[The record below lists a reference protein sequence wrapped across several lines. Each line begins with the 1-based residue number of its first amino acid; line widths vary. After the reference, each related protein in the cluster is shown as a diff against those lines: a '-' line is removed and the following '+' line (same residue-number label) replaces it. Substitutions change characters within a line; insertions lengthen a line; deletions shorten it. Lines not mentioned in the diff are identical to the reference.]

1 MKADFITAVK
11 LNENEDFVTYLFDVN
26 VQWED
31 LDNEQSGIVEI
42 DRNVFKMLEQNVE
55 PDPNFIMKQMYDRHI
70 RIMQHASEMDI
81 DRCCIDRVPYYI
93 IGQILGEY
101 SISHQLSETP
111 IFIYPDLLKL
121 ILADDQVRDIF
132 TKHKV
137 MSEQEIEK
145 WVDSGKAMDKAGAYG
160 IQNEFCVFVDKIDG
174 NYTSIVGLPTQ
185 KVYDILKNYID

>member
-1 MKADFITAVK
+1 MIYAIGLKICWYTNSIDRTLVNYEVVTMKADFITAVK
-11 LNENEDFVTYLFDVN
+11 LNEYEDFVTYLFDVN

-55 PDPNFIMKQMYDRHI
+55 PDPNFIMKQMYDRYI
-70 RIMQHASEMDI
+70 RIVQQASKMDI

-121 ILADDQVRDIF
+121 VLADVQVRDIF
-132 TKHKV
+132 MKHKV
-137 MSEQEIEK
+137 MSDEEI
-145 WVDSGKAMDKAGAYG
+145 
-160 IQNEFCVFVDKIDG
+160 
-174 NYTSIVGLPTQ
+174 Q
-185 KVYDILKNYID
+185 KLCDEAESLMNLNDILKNTMN

>member
-70 RIMQHASEMDI
+70 RIMQQASKMDI
-81 DRCCIDRVPYYI
+81 YRCCIDRVPYYI
-93 IGQILGEY
+93 VGQILGEY

-121 ILADDQVRDIF
+121 VLADDQVRDIF
-132 TKHKV
+132 MKHKV
-137 MSEQEIEK
+137 MSEQEIEELCE
-145 WVDSGKAMDKAGAYG
+145 VAESLMDVK
-160 IQNEFCVFVDKIDG
+160 E
-174 NYTSIVGLPTQ
+174 L
-185 KVYDILKNYID
+185 LKNTMS

>member
-70 RIMQHASEMDI
+70 RIMQHSSEMDI

-121 ILADDQVRDIF
+121 VLADDQVRDIF
-132 TKHKV
+132 MKHKV
-137 MSEQEIEK
+137 MSDEEMQK
-145 WVDSGKAMDKAGAYG
+145 LC
-160 IQNEFCVFVDKIDG
+160 NEAESLM
-174 NYTSIVGLPTQ
+174 NLN
-185 KVYDILKNYID
+185 DILKNTLN

>member
-1 MKADFITAVK
+1 MIYAIGLKICWYTNSIDRSLVNYEVVTMKADFITAVK
-11 LNENEDFVTYLFDVN
+11 LNEKKDFVTYLFDVN

-42 DRNVFKMLEQNVE
+42 DRNVFEMLEQNVE

-81 DRCCIDRVPYYI
+81 DRCCINRVPYYI

-121 ILADDQVRDIF
+121 VLADDQVRDIF
-132 TKHKV
+132 MKHKV
-137 MSEQEIEK
+137 MSDEEI
-145 WVDSGKAMDKAGAYG
+145 
-160 IQNEFCVFVDKIDG
+160 
-174 NYTSIVGLPTQ
+174 Q
-185 KVYDILKNYID
+185 KLCDEAESLMNLKDVLKNTLN

>member
-55 PDPNFIMKQMYDRHI
+55 PDPNFIMKQMYDRYI
-70 RIMQHASEMDI
+70 RIVQQASKMDI

-101 SISHQLSETP
+101 AQSHQLSETP
-111 IFIYPDLLKL
+111 MFIYPDLLKL
-121 ILADDQVRDIF
+121 VLADDQIRDIF

-137 MSEQEIEK
+137 MSEQEIDELCE
-145 WVDSGKAMDKAGAYG
+145 DAESLMDVK
-160 IQNEFCVFVDKIDG
+160 E
-174 NYTSIVGLPTQ
+174 L
-185 KVYDILKNYID
+185 LKNTIC

>member
-1 MKADFITAVK
+1 MIYAIGLKICWYTNSIDRTLVNYEVVTMKADFITAVK

-55 PDPNFIMKQMYDRHI
+55 PDPNFIMKQMYDRYI
-70 RIMQHASEMDI
+70 RIVQQASKMDI

-93 IGQILGEY
+93 VGQILGEY

-121 ILADDQVRDIF
+121 VLADVQVRDIF
-132 TKHKV
+132 MKHKV
-137 MSEQEIEK
+137 MSDEEI
-145 WVDSGKAMDKAGAYG
+145 
-160 IQNEFCVFVDKIDG
+160 
-174 NYTSIVGLPTQ
+174 Q
-185 KVYDILKNYID
+185 KLCDEAESLMNLNDILKNTMN

>member
-1 MKADFITAVK
+1 MIYAIGLKICWYTNSIDRTLVNYEVVTMKADFITAVK
-11 LNENEDFVTYLFDVN
+11 LNEYEDFVTYLFDVN

-55 PDPNFIMKQMYDRHI
+55 PDPNFIMKHMYDRYI
-70 RIMQHASEMDI
+70 RIVQQASKMDI

-121 ILADDQVRDIF
+121 VLADVQVRDIF
-132 TKHKV
+132 MKHKV
-137 MSEQEIEK
+137 MSDEEI
-145 WVDSGKAMDKAGAYG
+145 
-160 IQNEFCVFVDKIDG
+160 
-174 NYTSIVGLPTQ
+174 Q
-185 KVYDILKNYID
+185 KLCDEAESLMNLNDILKNTMN

>member
-1 MKADFITAVK
+1 MIYAIGLKICWYTNSIDRTLVNYEVVTMKADFITAVK

-55 PDPNFIMKQMYDRHI
+55 PDPNFIMKQMYDRYI
-70 RIMQHASEMDI
+70 RIVQQASKMDI

-121 ILADDQVRDIF
+121 VLADVQVRDIF
-132 TKHKV
+132 MKHKV
-137 MSEQEIEK
+137 MSDEEI
-145 WVDSGKAMDKAGAYG
+145 
-160 IQNEFCVFVDKIDG
+160 
-174 NYTSIVGLPTQ
+174 Q
-185 KVYDILKNYID
+185 KLCDEAESMMNLNDILKNTMN

>member
-1 MKADFITAVK
+1 MIYAIGLKICWYTNSIDRSLVNYEVVTMKADFITAVK
-11 LNENEDFVTYLFDVN
+11 LNEKKDFVTYLFDVN

-81 DRCCIDRVPYYI
+81 DRCCINRVPYYI

-121 ILADDQVRDIF
+121 VLADDQVRDIF
-132 TKHKV
+132 MKHKV
-137 MSEQEIEK
+137 MSDEEI
-145 WVDSGKAMDKAGAYG
+145 
-160 IQNEFCVFVDKIDG
+160 
-174 NYTSIVGLPTQ
+174 Q
-185 KVYDILKNYID
+185 KLCDEAESLMNLKDVLKNTLN